1 VSERLCGGSVGAVRV
16 AAISDIHGNLP
27 ALEAVL
33 EEIERERVDSVVV
46 VGDTIIGPSPV
57 EVFDAVAG
65 LGGHVVRGNAEDEV
79 VRRSTRF
86 GPLATWCAD
95 LLGEER
101 LATAAAWPLTLEL
114 DVEGV
119 GRVLVCHSTPA
130 SDEPI
135 YTSIT
140 PEHELLQLLGPLDA
154 DVLLCGH
161 THMQYDRTLSS
172 GLRVVNPGSVG
183 MPYEGKRGAFWAVL
197 GPDGVDF
204 RNAEYDVEAAA
215 AAMRASGAPDIEELQ
230 IRHLLDPPDP
240 RETTEFFESQRGS

>member
-1 VSERLCGGSVGAVRV
+1 MRV

-27 ALEAVL
+27 PLEAVL
-33 EEIERERVDSVVV
+33 AEIEREDVDAIVV

-57 EVFDAVAG
+57 EVFDVVTG
-65 LGGHVVRGNAEDEV
+65 LGAHVVRGNAEDEV
-79 VRRSTRF
+79 VRRSMRF

-95 LLGEER
+95 LLGDER
-101 LATAAAWPLTLEL
+101 LATADAWPLTLEL
-114 DVEGV
+114 DIEGL

-140 PEHELLQLLGPLDA
+140 PDDELRQLLGPVDA

-172 GLRVVNPGSVG
+172 GLRIVNPGSVG
-183 MPYEGKRGAFWAVL
+183 MPYDGQRGAFWAVL
-197 GPDGVDF
+197 GPDGVEF
-204 RNAEYDVEAAA
+204 RHTLYDVEAAV
-215 AAMRASGAPDIEELQ
+215 AAMRSTGAPDIDELQ
-230 IRHLLDPPDP
+230 IRPLLDPPDP
-240 RETTEFFESQRGS
+240 KETTEFFESRRGA